1 MELKELVEKLS
12 KLDSKLPHCSNLK
25 KKATDELKKPSKNI
39 ALTKEIVSLYLKY
52 NSEIQKLNKTS
63 DAKKW
68 IVTALNHFEK
78 YYSEIKTAK
87 FKIFSHQSDFLSSLL
102 PEFLYL
108 LYNKFVISKFKGFV
122 IETQK
127 DLVIDL
133 SFLPYSTSAVNFKSK
148 RVDVAILKPCL
159 FSVNKQK
166 LNDFHIA
173 MIAVEVKTNLDKNM
187 ISGVEYSV
195 QRLKKTFPLCK
206 YYLISEL
213 ADFAYNKQNYAA
225 SAIDEILITR
235 KQKRSEVRQ
244 DATKLKRI
252 DTDLIQNHLTEVL
265 AYLDYAVKEPTIL
278 NQRLKKGKLIK
289 S

>member
-1 MELKELVEKLS
+1 MEMKELVEKLS

-25 KKATDELKKPSKNI
+25 KKASDELKKPTKNA
-39 ALTKEIVSLYLKY
+39 ALTKEIASLYLKY
-52 NSEIQKLNKTS
+52 ISEIHKLDKTN

-68 IVTALNHFEK
+68 ISTALKHFEI
-78 YYSEIKTAK
+78 YYIEIKSTK

-108 LYNKFVISKFKGFV
+108 LYSKFVITKFKSFV

-133 SFLPYSTSAVNFKSK
+133 SFLPYSTSAINFKSK

-166 LNDFHIA
+166 LSDFNIA
-173 MIAVEVKTNLDKNM
+173 LIAIEVKTNLDKNM

-195 QRLKKTFPLCK
+195 QRLKRTFPLCK

-213 ADFAYNKQNYAA
+213 ADFAFNKQNYAA

-235 KQKRSEVRQ
+235 KQKRSEVRR
-244 DATKLKRI
+244 DSSKLNLI
-252 DTDLIQNHLTEVL
+252 DSDLMVNHLNEVL
-265 AYLDYAVKEPTIL
+265 VFLDNAVNEPVTL
-278 NQRLKKGKLIK
+278 NKRLKKGKLIK

>member
-39 ALTKEIVSLYLKY
+39 ALTKEIVSLYLNY
-52 NSEIQKLNKTS
+52 ISEIQKLNKTS

-68 IVTALNHFEK
+68 IATALKHFEK
-78 YYSEIKTAK
+78 YYSEIKSAK

-108 LYNKFVISKFKGFV
+108 LYNKFVIAKFKGFV

-159 FSVNKQK
+159 FAVNKQK

-195 QRLKKTFPLCK
+195 QRLKRTFPLCK

-244 DATKLKRI
+244 DASKLKAI
-252 DTDLIQNHLTEVL
+252 DADLIHNHLTEVL
-265 AYLDYAVKEPTIL
+265 AYLDDAVKEPTIL
-278 NQRLKKGKLIK
+278 NKRLKKGKLIK

>member
-1 MELKELVEKLS
+1 MELKELVERLS

-68 IVTALNHFEK
+68 IATALNHFEK

-108 LYNKFVISKFKGFV
+108 LYNKFVIDKFKGFV

-159 FSVNKQK
+159 FAVNKQK

-195 QRLKKTFPLCK
+195 QRLKRTFPLCK

-244 DATKLKRI
+244 DATKLKTI
-252 DTDLIQNHLTEVL
+252 DADLIHNHLTEVL
-265 AYLDYAVKEPTIL
+265 AYLDDAVKEPTIL

>member
-1 MELKELVEKLS
+1 MELIELVEKLS
-12 KLDSKLPHCSNLK
+12 KLDSRLPHCSNLK

-63 DAKKW
+63 DSKKW
-68 IVTALNHFEK
+68 ITTALNHFEK

-108 LYNKFVISKFKGFV
+108 LYNKFVIPKFKGFV

-159 FSVNKQK
+159 FAVNKQK
-166 LNDFHIA
+166 LKDFHIA

-195 QRLKKTFPLCK
+195 QRLKRTFPLCK

-225 SAIDEILITR
+225 SPIDEILITR

-244 DATKLKRI
+244 DASKLKAI
-252 DTDLIQNHLTEVL
+252 DGDLVHNHLTEVL
-265 AYLDYAVKEPTIL
+265 AYLDDAVKEPTIL